1 MTDLLFNVFAV
12 FTVAS
17 ALGVVLNRN
26 AVASALS
33 LLLCLVGVAGL
44 FALLD
49 AFLLAVLM
57 VFVYAG
63 AVVALFLFI
72 IMLLDVKGGE
82 RKPFGLATVVA
93 GALAAGLLATGVIS
107 LAYAATPPK
116 DALVVT
122 VNNVPT
128 LKNYAELLFTQY
140 LLPVQVV
147 GFLLLIAMLGVIVL
161 SKRHEGLEDIK

>member
-1 MTDLLFNVFAV
+1 
-12 FTVAS
+12 
-17 ALGVVLNRN
+17 
-26 AVASALS
+26 
-33 LLLCLVGVAGL
+33 
-44 FALLD
+44 
-49 AFLLAVLM
+49 M

-82 RKPFGLATVVA
+82 RKPFGLVAVVG

-107 LAYAATPPK
+107 LAYAAAPTK
-116 DALVVT
+116 DAPVVI
-122 VNNVPT
+122 VNNIPT

>member
-1 MTDLLFNVFAV
+1 MADLLFSLFAV
-12 FTVAS
+12 FTVAT

-82 RKPFGLATVVA
+82 RKPFGAVTVVA
-93 GALAAGLLATGVIS
+93 GALAAGLLAAGVIS
-107 LAYAATPPK
+107 LTRAVTPPK
-116 DALVVT
+116 DAPQVVA
-122 VNNVPT
+122 NWFPT
-128 LKNYAELLFTQY
+128 LKTYSELLFTQY

-161 SKRHEGLEDIK
+161 SKRFEGLDDVK

>member
-1 MTDLLFNVFAV
+1 MADLLFNLFAV
-12 FTVAS
+12 FTVAC

-82 RKPFGLATVVA
+82 RKPFGLVAVVG

-107 LAYAATPPK
+107 LAYAAAPTK
-116 DALVVT
+116 DAPVVI
-122 VNNVPT
+122 VNNIPT

>member
-1 MTDLLFNVFAV
+1 MTDLLFSIFAV
-12 FTVAS
+12 FTVAC

-82 RKPFGLATVVA
+82 RKPFGVATIAAGVLAFGLLVTGVLSVAQAAAPARGTTPVVA
-93 GALAAGLLATGVIS
+93 QS
-107 LAYAATPPK
+107 YP
-116 DALVVT
+116 D
-122 VNNVPT
+122 

>member
-1 MTDLLFNVFAV
+1 MPDLLFNLLAL
-12 FTVAS
+12 FTVAC
-17 ALGVVLNRN
+17 ALGVVFNQN
-26 AVASALS
+26 AVASALC

-72 IMLLDVKGGE
+72 IMLLDVQGGA
-82 RKPFGLATVVA
+82 RKPFGKATV
-93 GALAAGLLATGVIS
+93 AAGVFAAALLATGVMS
-107 LAYAATPPK
+107 LQAHSQLATSPAP
-116 DALVVT
+116 AVP
-122 VNNVPT
+122 VPT

-161 SKRHEGLEDIK
+161 SKKLDTTEDAK

>member
-1 MTDLLFNVFAV
+1 MTDLLFSIFAV
-12 FTVAS
+12 FTVAC

-82 RKPFGLATVVA
+82 RKPFGLVTVVA

-107 LAYAATPPK
+107 LARAAAPAKGEP
-116 DALVVT
+116 VII